1 MRGLIWTVSV
11 SLLLIVGIGVF
22 SGRYSDFVSDEM
34 RGQLTRLEEKIR
46 DTQWTEAS
54 QMAEDMEKSWQRR
67 GDVLSMWVNH
77 ADVDD
82 VRTGLKRLRVAIR
95 AQDALQTFL
104 SAADL
109 SEALDHVYHR
119 DALRLKNIL

>member
-82 VRTGLKRLRVAIR
+82 VRMGLKRLRVAIR